1 MIWTAAL
8 VVFIAQILCC
18 IYVGNR
24 FLKYLPTLIV
34 AGFMAAAAIGGGW
47 SAGLFVLLV
56 GGASL
61 LMGLLAIGLYH
72 LVK

>member
-8 VVFIAQILCC
+8 VVFIVQILCC

-34 AGFMAAAAIGGGW
+34 AGFMVAAAVGGGW
-47 SAGLFVLLV
+47 SAGLIVLFV

-61 LMGLLAIGLYH
+61 LLGLLAIALYH
-72 LVK
+72 LAK

>member
-18 IYVGNR
+18 IYVRNR
-24 FLKYLPTLIV
+24 FLKYLPTLSV

-61 LMGLLAIGLYH
+61 LLGLLAIGLYH
-72 LVK
+72 LAK